1 MAVVFISFL
10 IPASMRFLSG
20 LPLDMYYLLMFV
32 QVGRSLESFRGATI
46 QDSAFEGAR
55 VELRFVISTSFIVF
69 DLLSVLS
76 GLLGV
81 MYILLV
87 SFQVVIS
94 PESFLGHTTQDSAFK
109 WTRVQLKF
117 VVFTFFTISD
127 SLGVLSS
134 LLCLV
139 NCFCVF
145 SQGHEFAESF
155 GVTVRDSVLVRARV
169 VIIGAVWLV
178 IMRVTLSSG
187 VMPV

>member
-87 SFQVVIS
+87 SF
-94 PESFLGHTTQDSAFK
+94 
-109 WTRVQLKF
+109 
-117 VVFTFFTISD
+117 
-127 SLGVLSS
+127 
-134 LLCLV
+134 
-139 NCFCVF
+139 
-145 SQGHEFAESF
+145 
-155 GVTVRDSVLVRARV
+155 
-169 VIIGAVWLV
+169 
-178 IMRVTLSSG
+178 
-187 VMPV
+187 